1 MSTQDR
7 RRPGSGETTRKKT
20 RQDVVY
26 TQAKAFNRKRFILQ
40 IATVVAVVLALLFGL
55 SLFFK
60 VDTVLISGTVKYD
73 PAQIQDAAGILD
85 GENLL
90 TLNKDRIAANI
101 QNELHYINEVQ
112 VGKKLPG
119 TVVIH
124 VTELDVTYAIEAV
137 DGSWWLMSPAGK
149 IVNSCSAADA
159 EDYTRVVGV
168 QLNGPVVGQAAVAY
182 EAPQQ
187 PDENGQTNPMTVY
200 AGEKLTMALSVIQ
213 NMEANGFIGSIAK
226 VDVGDLGDI
235 QLWYGTRFQMLLG
248 DGNDLPKKLG
258 ALSQVIAQS
267 EDHITG
273 ILDASYTIWTDG
285 VGRTDFP

>member
-112 VGKKLPG
+112 VGK
-119 TVVIH
+119 
-124 VTELDVTYAIEAV
+124 
-137 DGSWWLMSPAGK
+137 
-149 IVNSCSAADA
+149 NC
-159 EDYTRVVGV
+159 RVR
-168 QLNGPVVGQAAVAY
+168 
-182 EAPQQ
+182 
-187 PDENGQTNPMTVY
+187 
-200 AGEKLTMALSVIQ
+200 
-213 NMEANGFIGSIAK
+213 
-226 VDVGDLGDI
+226 
-235 QLWYGTRFQMLLG
+235 W
-248 DGNDLPKKLG
+248 
-258 ALSQVIAQS
+258 
-267 EDHITG
+267 
-273 ILDASYTIWTDG
+273 
-285 VGRTDFP
+285 